1 MRLSSFPL
9 MLCRM
14 THEGLELNVCPAVVV
29 LTEPPPRPPHVGA
42 PDDEEDERSH
52 TPREQIVVDMDPQP
66 GPSRPNSRPGTP
78 PADGSMSG
86 YSNHDRSL
94 STVSVCP
101 FGSCRLFI
109 H

>member
-1 MRLSSFPL
+1 MRLCSSPL
-9 MLCRM
+9 MLFKM
-14 THEGLELNVCPAVVV
+14 IHERLKVPVCPAVVV
-29 LTEPPPRPPHVGA
+29 LTEPPPRPPLVGA
-42 PDDEEDERSH
+42 ADDEEEERNH

-86 YSNHDRSL
+86 YSNHIRSL
-94 STVSVCP
+94 STVSVCS
-101 FGSCRLFI
+101 FCSCRLSV